1 MEAKD
6 LFKNLLLASVG
17 AAALTAEKGSEMVDT
32 LIRKGEVTVEQG
44 KALNQEL
51 KHKAKEAA
59 TKSEEPKES
68 VEDYVKNLSDEDKE
82 KLKKLLN
89 PEGSETE
96 AK

>member
-1 MEAKD
+1 METKD

-32 LIRKGEVTVEQG
+32 LIRKGEMTVEQG

-51 KHKAKEAA
+51 RHKAQEASAEKEA
-59 TKSEEPKES
+59 EKES
-68 VEDYVKNLSDEDKE
+68 VEDYVKNLSAEDRE
-82 KLKKLLN
+82 KLKKLLD
-89 PEGSETE
+89 PEESETE

>member
-1 MEAKD
+1 METKD

-51 KHKAKEAA
+51 KHKASEAA
-59 TKSEEPKES
+59 AKSEAPKES

-96 AK
+96 TK